1 MSSVIMTNGTSR
13 VGYGI
18 MRSLAKKGIKV
29 YCADYVPRA
38 MSFASRFSR
47 GHFVYPSPFRDQAA
61 FIKCLVENSGRL
73 KTDVVIPA
81 LEETFVLAKFMHLLP
96 KEMKLVLP
104 DYEKVLL
111 VHTKD
116 RWTGIAAEL
125 GIPVPPSCSID
136 EVRRGSGIAGT
147 LRFPVL
153 IKPSQGGG
161 AWGIA
166 QVDSR
171 DDLLRLVEKETYLDR
186 PWDRFF
192 IQEKIE
198 DHDTVGVAMLAKE
211 GGIRAKIAYR
221 HIRDLPPKGGLAT
234 FRISL
239 HHEQAEYYFQRLLE
253 TLEWHGVCQGDFLV
267 DRKSGVPYL
276 IDINPRFWGS
286 LTQVIASGVDFPYLV
301 YRIAIDGD
309 VAPVTDFRDGVVT
322 RWVGGDLMTL
332 LPSLR
337 LAKKKLSFLHRFFFP
352 GAGPVVYDDWS
363 AADPL
368 PFFVWG
374 LDALAWKA
382 RQRLLTQTPPDIPFL
397 AEGLKVE
404 DVAPTVG

>member
-1 MSSVIMTNGTSR
+1 MSSVIVTNGR
-13 VGYGI
+13 NRIAYNIV
-18 MRSLAKKGIKV
+18 RSLGKRGIKV
-29 YCADYVPRA
+29 YSADYVPRA

-61 FIKCLVENSGRL
+61 FIECLVENSRRL
-73 KTDVVIPA
+73 KTDVVIPVY
-81 LEETFVLAKFMHLLP
+81 EETFVLAKFRRLLP
-96 KEMKLVLP
+96 KEMKLVIP
-104 DYEKVLL
+104 DYEKILL
-111 VHTKD
+111 AHNKD
-116 RWTGIAAEL
+116 RWTGIARDI
-125 GIPVPPSCSID
+125 GIPVPPSYSID
-136 EVRRGSGIAGT
+136 EVRRANGITGA

-161 AWGIA
+161 AWGIT

-171 DDLLRLVEKETYLDR
+171 DDLLRAVEKETYLDR

-198 DHDTVGVAMLAKE
+198 DHDTVCVAMLAKE
-211 GGIRAKIAYR
+211 GGIRARIAYR
-221 HIRDLPPKGGLAT
+221 QVRDFPASGGQAT
-234 FRISL
+234 FRISM
-239 HHEQAEYYFQRLLE
+239 HHEQAEHYFQRLLE
-253 TLEWHGVCQGDFLV
+253 TLEWHGVCQGDFVV

-286 LTQVIASGVDFPYLV
+286 LTQAIASGVDFPYLV
-301 YRIAIDGD
+301 YRIATDGD
-309 VAPVTDFRDGVVT
+309 VAPVGDFREGVMT

-337 LAKKKLSFLHRFFFP
+337 LAKEKLSFLHTFFFP
-352 GAGPVVYDDWS
+352 GAGRVVYDDWS

-374 LDALAWKA
+374 FDALARMA
-382 RQRLLTQTPPDIPFL
+382 GRRSLTPTPHDSL
-397 AEGLKVE
+397 EGVW
-404 DVAPTVG
+404 A

>member
-1 MSSVIMTNGTSR
+1 MSSVIVTNAKSR
-13 VGYGI
+13 IAYNIV
-18 MRSLAKKGIKV
+18 RSLGKRGIRV
-29 YCADYVPRA
+29 YSADHVLRA

-61 FIKCLVENSGRL
+61 FIECLVEHGRRL
-73 KTDVVIPA
+73 KADVLIPVY
-81 LEETFVLAKFMHLLP
+81 EETFLLAKFRHLLP

-104 DYEKVLL
+104 DYEKILL
-111 VHTKD
+111 AHNKD
-116 RWTGIAAEL
+116 RWTGIARDI
-125 GIPVPPSCSID
+125 GIPVPRSYSID
-136 EVRRGSGIAGT
+136 EARNGNGIAGT

-153 IKPSQGGG
+153 IKPGQGGG
-161 AWGIA
+161 AWGIT

-171 DDLLRLVEKETYLDR
+171 DDLLRAVEKETYLDR

-198 DHDTVGVAMLAKE
+198 DHDTICVAMLAKE

-221 HIRDLPPKGGLAT
+221 QVRDFPARGGQAT

-239 HHEQAEYYFQRLLE
+239 HNEQAEHYFQQLLE
-253 TLEWHGVCQGDFLV
+253 KLEWHGVCQGDFVV

-286 LTQVIASGVDFPYLV
+286 LIQAIASGVDFPYLV

-309 VAPVTDFRDGVVT
+309 VAPVESFRDGVMT
-322 RWVGGDLMTL
+322 RWLGGDLRTL

-337 LAKKKLSFLHRFFFP
+337 LAKGKLSFLRTFLFP

-374 LDALAWKA
+374 FDALAGLVGH
-382 RQRLLTQTPPDIPFL
+382 RSLTPIPHDSL
-397 AEGLKVE
+397 EGVW
-404 DVAPTVG
+404 T

>member
-1 MSSVIMTNGTSR
+1 VSSVIVTNAKSR
-13 VGYGI
+13 IAYNIV
-18 MRSLAKKGIKV
+18 RSLGKRGIKV
-29 YCADYVPRA
+29 YPADYVPRA

-61 FIKCLVENSGRL
+61 FIKCLVEHSRRL
-73 KTDVVIPA
+73 KADVVIPVH
-81 LEETFVLAKFMHLLP
+81 EETFVLAKFRHLLP

-104 DYEKVLL
+104 DYEKILL
-111 VHTKD
+111 AHNKD
-116 RWTGIAAEL
+116 RWTGMAREL

-136 EVRRGSGIAGT
+136 EVRRDNGIAGA

-161 AWGIA
+161 AWGIT

-171 DDLLRLVEKETYLDR
+171 DDLLRAVEKETYLDR

-198 DHDTVGVAMLAKE
+198 DHDTVCVAMLTKE

-221 HIRDLPPKGGLAT
+221 QVRDFPVKGGQAT

-239 HHEQAEYYFQRLLE
+239 HHEQAEHYFQRLLE
-253 TLEWHGVCQGDFLV
+253 TLKWHGVCQGDFVV

-286 LTQVIASGVDFPYLV
+286 LTQAIASGVDFPYLV

-309 VAPVTDFRDGVVT
+309 VAPVEDFREGVMT

-337 LAKKKLSFLHRFFFP
+337 LAKEKLSFLRTFFFP
-352 GAGPVVYDDWS
+352 GADRVMYDDWS

-368 PFFVWG
+368 PFFAWG
-374 LDALAWKA
+374 FDALV
-382 RQRLLTQTPPDIPFL
+382 RMVGHRSLTPAPHDSL
-397 AEGLKVE
+397 EGVW
-404 DVAPTVG
+404 T